1 MKNLMPPTID
11 HTYYPG
17 ELVKTCAW
25 DLRTIAEDTGWIQIP
40 AHSIV
45 LILRSF
51 SNSEAGRSEYY
62 VLLDERIVS
71 INAYYLREVV
81 SDGNYSGI

>member
-1 MKNLMPPTID
+1 MKNLMSPTID

-45 LILRSF
+45 LILRSV
-51 SNSEAGRSEYY
+51 SNSEDGPYHI
-62 VLLDERIVS
+62 LLDERIVS

-81 SDGNYSGI
+81 TDGNYSRI